1 MIAPTWRFPVYLYA
15 GAAHAGPPLTIN
27 TAILPCTSPERLR
40 LLIDRA
46 RVVAQQIFLMSLRHR
61 VAVRWRVWIALHPV
75 KRQFAD
81 GLGPRRVDVHIFAE
95 AVGVY
100 EKSALP
106 SFRQGG
112 QAPRVEIDLHLV
124 AVARD

>member
-27 TAILPCTSPERLR
+27 TAILPCASPERLR

-61 VAVRWRVWIALHPV
+61 VTVRRRIWIALHSM
-75 KRQFAD
+75 KWQFAD
-81 GLGPRRVDVHIFAE
+81 GFGARRVDVHIFAE

-100 EKSALP
+100 QKRPLP
-106 SFRQGG
+106 PFR
-112 QAPRVEIDLHLV
+112 
-124 AVARD
+124 